1 MKSIAKELNIDEE
14 LEFEENVHFDT
25 FREMEAP
32 AARASKELDLN
43 EFPKK
48 DQKSISPVKRMKKS
62 PKTRKAT
69 KKNPENAVVPKI
81 KNFDKLFVRIIIHFL
96 NTND

>member
-32 AARASKELDLN
+32 AKASKELDLN